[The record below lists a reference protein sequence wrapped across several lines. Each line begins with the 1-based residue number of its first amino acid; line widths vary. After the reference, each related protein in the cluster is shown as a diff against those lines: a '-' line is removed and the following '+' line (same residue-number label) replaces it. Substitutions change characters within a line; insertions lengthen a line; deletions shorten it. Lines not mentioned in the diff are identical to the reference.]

1 VGEPTVRSEGAL
13 RSGAAAKEGRA
24 KDSKFVK
31 RNHGITSDKF
41 EPTTTRRPEPV
52 SSELHNSNGGRPSPG
67 AEAPGLFLCLRIT
80 MNADLERLI
89 ALQKL
94 DSTAHDAEHRL
105 AAEPER
111 LIALDARLETARQEV
126 ATAKQRLADNQ
137 NARRGVEKDVAVHQ
151 GRLSKF
157 REQAMAVKTNQEY
170 HAIQHEMAF
179 AQAEIKSIEDKIL
192 ELMVEAD
199 DLTAGVKKAEA
210 ALATEQKTV
219 DAEKKALGG
228 ESVRLKAELEQLR
241 AERAALVGAMDPKVL
256 ALFDLVSKRR
266 NGLAVAEAREG
277 ICTIC
282 HVRLRPQIFN
292 TVRRNEEIIQCDSCN
307 RILFFVPQ
315 PVQNVTQPASAN
327 NVHH

>member
-1 VGEPTVRSEGAL
+1 
-13 RSGAAAKEGRA
+13 
-24 KDSKFVK
+24 
-31 RNHGITSDKF
+31 
-41 EPTTTRRPEPV
+41 
-52 SSELHNSNGGRPSPG
+52 
-67 AEAPGLFLCLRIT
+67 

-94 DSTAHDAEHRL
+94 DSTAHDDERRL
-105 AAEPER
+105 AEEPER
-111 LIALDARLETARQEV
+111 ITALDARLEAARQEV
-126 ATAKQRLADNQ
+126 AAAKQRLADNQ

-179 AQAEIKSIEDKIL
+179 AQAEIKTIEDKIL
-192 ELMVEAD
+192 EFMMEAD
-199 DLTAGVKKAEA
+199 DLTAAVKKAEA
-210 ALATEQKTV
+210 ALATELKTV
-219 DAEKKALGG
+219 EAEKKTLAG
-228 ESVRLKAELEQLR
+228 EHVQLKAQLEQIH
-241 AERAALVGAMDPKVL
+241 AERAALVRAIDPKVL
-256 ALFDLVSKRR
+256 AMFDLVARRR

-292 TVRRNEEIIQCDSCN
+292 TVRRNEEIIQCDTCQ

-315 PVQNVTQPASAN
+315 SAQSVAQPASADK
-327 NVHH
+327 VHH